1 METRHTTLDVGL
13 FMFREFLRDHRI
25 ASVKTTS
32 PYLVRRICSRL
43 NLAGRRVVVEFGPG
57 PGCITRVLLD
67 HLSADSMLILIETNP
82 EFVKR
87 LRRVRDPRLH
97 VVSGSAVDVKSILR
111 NIGVPQ
117 VDAVVSG
124 IPFSYFDEAPK
135 MKLLNETRSVLADD
149 GVFLAYQSSARLEK
163 DLKRVFPRVRVER
176 QLFHIPPLAIL
187 EARAA

>member
-1 METRHTTLDVGL
+1 MTTRRSTLDVGL
-13 FMFREFLRDHRI
+13 FMFREFLRDRRI

-32 PYLVRRICSRL
+32 PYLVHRICRRL
-43 NLAGRRVVVEFGPG
+43 NLSGRRVVVEFGPG

-67 HLSADSMLILIETNP
+67 LLSADSMLILIETNP

-111 NIGVPQ
+111 NIGVPR

-124 IPFSYFDEAPK
+124 IPFSFFDEAPK
-135 MKLLNETRSVLADD
+135 MKLLTETRSVLADD
-149 GVFLAYQSSARLEK
+149 GVFLAYQSSASLEK
-163 DLKRVFPRVRVER
+163 PLRRIFPRVRVER